1 MRNTALT
8 ITLLASMTIYDVA
21 AQTPI
26 ITRGP
31 YLNLGT
37 SSSVVVRW
45 RTDISSDTKVWYG
58 TQLDIAT
65 MVSVIDA
72 SATTEHELNITG
84 LQTGT
89 RYFYA

>member
-1 MRNTALT
+1 MRTSAL
-8 ITLLASMTIYDVA
+8 ILALLASITLYDIA
-21 AQTPI
+21 AQTPGVI
-26 ITRGP
+26 RGP

-37 SSSVVVRW
+37 SSSVVIRW

-58 TQLDIAT
+58 TQLDTAT

-84 LQTGT
+84 LQTG
-89 RYFYA
+89 

>member
-1 MRNTALT
+1 MFVVFLYLYPQLIRYRMRNTALT

-45 RTDISSDTKVWYG
+45 RTYG
-58 TQLDIAT
+58 TKIILLNFDAYMLSLDGKT
-65 MVSVIDA
+65 K
-72 SATTEHELNITG
+72 
-84 LQTGT
+84 
-89 RYFYA
+89 